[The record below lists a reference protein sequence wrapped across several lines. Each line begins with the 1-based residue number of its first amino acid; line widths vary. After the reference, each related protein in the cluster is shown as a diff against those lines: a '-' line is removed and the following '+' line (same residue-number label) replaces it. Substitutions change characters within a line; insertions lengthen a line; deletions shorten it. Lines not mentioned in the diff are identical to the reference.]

1 MKHPKKQRTFSEI
14 LCIAV
19 AQDCTYAK
27 QNNLVYRY
35 VGIVQ
40 YTQSKFAIQSKALGL
55 WEFCDGGVYKH
66 RAVFY

>member
-19 AQDCTYAK
+19 AQDCTYAR
-27 QNNLVYRY
+27 QNKLVYRY

-40 YTQSKFAIQSKALGL
+40 YTQSKFAI
-55 WEFCDGGVYKH
+55 
-66 RAVFY
+66 